1 MTMDYTHP
9 DITLQAGSYSSQNI
23 LTGLRKVLISDPALT
38 FQLFLLI
45 PLIAGGLVLQ
55 LNVLQWTLSLLVTIL
70 FIASG
75 IFRRAALL
83 QISHDASLSSFHVS
97 RIRAMGNAIVAIT
110 GGISLLTY
118 LLIFVPRIFTLI

>member
-1 MTMDYTHP
+1 MDYTHP
-9 DITLQAGSYSSQNI
+9 DIAIQARSYSSQNI
-23 LTGLRKVLISDPALT
+23 LAGLRKVLISDPGLT
-38 FQLFLLI
+38 IQLFLLI
-45 PLIAGGLVLQ
+45 PLIAGGLMLQ
-55 LNVLQWTLSLLVTIL
+55 LNVLQWTLSLLVTFL

-83 QISHDASLSSFHVS
+83 QISRDASLSSFHVS

-118 LLIFVPRIFTLI
+118 LLIFVPGIVAQI